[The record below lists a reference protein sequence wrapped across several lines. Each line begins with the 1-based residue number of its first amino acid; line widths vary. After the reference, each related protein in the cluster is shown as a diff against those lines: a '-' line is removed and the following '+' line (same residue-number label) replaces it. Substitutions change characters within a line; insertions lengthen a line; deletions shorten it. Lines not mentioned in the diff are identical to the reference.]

1 MKKLLDTYLASQG
14 ITRNKISRATKIA
27 TTTLQRSSTR
37 EADDINPRVLFA
49 IAEVLHT
56 TPGKVLDDLI
66 KMEMKNDMTTS
77 EIKLLLIQTL
87 SQAGATALIT
97 VEDMGDGDEAVVAE
111 LDLPS
116 GDTVR
121 FAVNNVANDKVIC
134 DDVLRDLSYAMSSFY
149 HEEDGE
155 FYPDRQ
161 DEEARPLINVEWMG
175 LSDSDAHYL
184 SEIGDSLVKGK

>member
-1 MKKLLDTYLASQG
+1 MKKLLDTYLASHE

-49 IAEVLHT
+49 VAEVLRT

-66 KMEMKNDMTTS
+66 ELEMQNDMTTS

-87 SQAGATALIT
+87 SQADVTALIT
-97 VEDMGDGDEAVVAE
+97 VEDMGDGDEAVVVE
-111 LDLPS
+111 IDLPS

-121 FAVNNVANDKVIC
+121 FAVNNTADDQVIS
-134 DDVLRDLSYAMSSFY
+134 DDVMRDLSYAMSSFD

-161 DEEARPLINVEWMG
+161 DEEARPLIDVEWMG
-175 LSDSDAHYL
+175 LSDSDAKYL
-184 SEIGDSLVKGK
+184 YEIGDSLVKGK

>member
-1 MKKLLDTYLASQG
+1 MKKLLDTYLESQG
-14 ITRNKISRATKIA
+14 LTRYKISRATKIA
-27 TTTLQRSSTR
+27 ATTLQRSSTR

-49 IAEVLHT
+49 VAEVLRT

-66 KMEMKNDMTTS
+66 EMEMKNDMTTS

-87 SQAGATALIT
+87 SQADATALVT
-97 VEDMGDGDEAVVAE
+97 VEDMGDGDEAVVVE
-111 LDLPS
+111 IDLPS

-121 FAVNNVANDKVIC
+121 FAVNNVADDQVIS
-134 DDVLRDLSYAMSSFY
+134 DDVLRDLSYAMSSFD

-161 DEEARPLINVEWMG
+161 DEEARPLIDVEWMG
-175 LSDSDAHYL
+175 LSDSDAKYL